1 MRFTRDEPSRLHA
14 LADAELRRAPRVA
27 DRVAAV
33 RSVLRDRAR
42 TLHHREGVR
51 PRRPHSA

>member
-1 MRFTRDEPSRLHA
+1 MRFTRDEPSRLPA